1 MLVAF
6 EGCHFRWKSPPQV
19 RETETSEL
27 QEGTKESNL
36 ILMWGVIDLPTRQ
49 VSLKKNSQK
58 KIKSVARP
66 GSRFEGSCKTNIS
79 AAIPL
84 TALSLFLSL
93 RISIS
98 SDLSLE
104 APTLSNASLRGR
116 LKTPFM
122 AQTEIFLS
130 TGLLVDLAMVKR
142 MGATLGLWVSQV
154 WSLTQKYSVS
164 F

>member
-1 MLVAF
+1 M
-6 EGCHFRWKSPPQV
+6 EGSHGIDHQQFFCKKH
-19 RETETSEL
+19 REE
-27 QEGTKESNL
+27 
-36 ILMWGVIDLPTRQ
+36 
-49 VSLKKNSQK
+49 KKP
-58 KIKSVARP
+58 VARP
-66 GSRFEGSCKTNIS
+66 ASRFVGSCKTNIS

-93 RISIS
+93 RIFIS

-104 APTLSNASLRGR
+104 APTLSNVSLRGR

-130 TGLLVDLAMVKR
+130 TGLLVDLAMVSS

-154 WSLTQKYSVS
+154 CSLTQLYSVS
-164 F
+164 FLQSGITVKRPNLWN